1 MSVGEESGGCSGL
14 SRGSELLR
22 SPLLGLPDEEA
33 DYLGVR
39 IQLRRERVGVGAA
52 GFLEWWVIELKDC
65 QAQCNLLPMVIFS
78 DKVSPPSLGFLA
90 GYG

>member
-1 MSVGEESGGCSGL
+1 MGTGASWRQGTEA
-14 SRGSELLR
+14 LL
-22 SPLLGLPDEEA
+22 PADEEA

-39 IQLRRERVGVGAA
+39 IQLRRERVGTGAA
-52 GFLEWWVIELKDC
+52 GFVEWWLIELQDC
-65 QAQCNLLPMVIFS
+65 HAHCNLLPMVIFS